1 MLKAMKTLAIR
12 VMSLMLTVAAPR
24 VVDSVAGAGEVGGL
38 VGGEVGGLVGGEVA
52 GLVVGTGV
60 VGC

>member
-1 MLKAMKTLAIR
+1 MKAIKTLAIK
-12 VMSLMLTVAAPR
+12 VMSLMLTVAALR
-24 VVDSVAGAGEVGGL
+24 VVDSVAGAGEVGGPV